1 MALAETVQQQ
11 GELELP
17 SIEEA
22 RALFEPF
29 LPCDDAQLR
38 KVYLRLALKYHP
50 DKHPKAERSAATS
63 LFQAIAAVYEELLRP
78 FGGRIP
84 KRVKTQ
90 VAAAAE
96 LGDVKELQRL
106 LIELPSRA
114 IEEDYVGAV
123 PLMFA
128 AKGGSIEAAELLVSY
143 KADVHAETPF
153 GWSVLVYAA
162 LSDQG
167 PMVRWLVTKGARVT
181 GHELQLAAFGGYQRG
196 LEALLDNY
204 NKELSS
210 VTTSSGNN
218 LLHLLCLGILN
229 LPKDH
234 PERYLK
240 CLDLLSNKVPLDAI
254 DRRKGLSPIQ
264 LVAGHGNW
272 HEHGL
277 QDSEVHL
284 VFAARVLPELTRVQR
299 TRMERVP
306 SPWQSKGTYHRF
318 RPSFKD
324 SQSRAC
330 DILHLFSRCFNEYK
344 VL

>member
-1 MALAETVQQQ
+1 MALAQTAQQQ

-167 PMVRWLVTKGARVT
+167 PMMRWLVTKGARVT

-254 DRRKGLSPIQ
+254 DRRKGLSPVQ

-284 VFAARVLPELTRVQR
+284 VFVERLCAARADPSAENKDGKSAISLAKQRNLPQVEAILQR
-299 TRMERVP
+299 FTI
-306 SPWQSKGTYHRF
+306 
-318 RPSFKD
+318 
-324 SQSRAC
+324 SR
-330 DILHLFSRCFNEYK
+330 L
-344 VL
+344 